1 VLERLDGAEIL
12 DDSRKQLVTP
22 SLLKIQ
28 KNHTFSARHKQSDRR
43 NQRGAIFFTPR
54 AKPYSVILRVPRRE
68 SRLFSGPASLFAQIR
83 HDGFIDSITA
93 TLCAWKTGTGI
104 LRAQRA

>member
-28 KNHTFSARHKQSDRR
+28 KNHTFSTSHKQSDREFLSALVHSSLKGHAR
-43 NQRGAIFFTPR
+43 VERPR
-54 AKPYSVILRVPRRE
+54 KAAHCVRQL
-68 SRLFSGPASLFAQIR
+68 SLFPAEKEDR
-83 HDGFIDSITA
+83 DSVHA
-93 TLCAWKTGTGI
+93 A
-104 LRAQRA
+104 RVE